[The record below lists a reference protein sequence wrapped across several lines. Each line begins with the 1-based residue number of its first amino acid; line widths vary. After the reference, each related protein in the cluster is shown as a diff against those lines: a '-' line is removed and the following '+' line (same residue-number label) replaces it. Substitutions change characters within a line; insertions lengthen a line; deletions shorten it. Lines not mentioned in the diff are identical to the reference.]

1 MSYNENLFNTNVDAE
16 MNQNF
21 KKVLRQCY
29 DEVHCQLQDRRI
41 KNDVSFFFTMTNSP
55 LSFAEASHKL

>member
-21 KKVLRQCY
+21 KKVVRQCY

-41 KNDVSFFFTMTNSP
+41 KNNVSFFF
-55 LSFAEASHKL
+55 FYDDK